1 MIGYKNPPNIAHLK
15 RLIDKTGLIQHAH
28 FTVPDPKHGYCLD
41 DNARALVAVLKY
53 HKLFDGKELIDLAG
67 YFLSFIRYAESEGKF
82 HNFLDY
88 SREWKDESSYGDS
101 YGRAIWALGFAT
113 ANSSSA
119 GLRESAKWLFDHS
132 IWNSG
137 FLFDLRAI
145 AFTLMGTCFYFEATK
160 QKTVLSLIEKLAEQ
174 LIKNFEKNKEE
185 GWVWFENKLTYE
197 NARIPQ
203 SLLFAYQ
210 KLKKKKYLE
219 IALASLNFLKEVQY
233 DKKKEYFDII
243 GQKGWY
249 PKNGKKAAFD
259 QQPVE
264 AGSLAETFA
273 AAFAITKDPEYKFLA
288 KAALDWFFGANIL
301 GVSLFDS
308 ESFGVRDGITAK
320 GLNRNQGG
328 ESLVSYL
335 LANLT
340 CLELLK

>member
-53 HKLFDGKELIDLAG
+53 HKLFDGKEPIDLAD

-88 SREWKDESSYGDS
+88 SRGWKDESSYGDS

-174 LIKNFEKNKEE
+174 LIKNFEK
-185 GWVWFENKLTYE
+185 
-197 NARIPQ
+197 I
-203 SLLFAYQ
+203 
-210 KLKKKKYLE
+210 KKKKYLE
-219 IALASLNFLKEVQY
+219 IALASLNFLKEVQF

-243 GQKGWY
+243 GQKGWF
-249 PKNGKKAAFD
+249 PKGGIKATFD

-273 AAFAITKDPEYKFLA
+273 AAFAITKNPEYKFLA

-308 ESFGVRDGITAK
+308 ESFGIRDGITAK

-335 LANLT
+335 LAHLT